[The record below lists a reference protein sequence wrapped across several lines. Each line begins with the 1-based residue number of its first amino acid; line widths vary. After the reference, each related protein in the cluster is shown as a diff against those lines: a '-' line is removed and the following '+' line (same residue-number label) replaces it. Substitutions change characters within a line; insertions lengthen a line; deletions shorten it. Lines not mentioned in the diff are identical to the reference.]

1 MTINKLL
8 LFFANY
14 HTGTYTT
21 VIKATEKNGYK
32 KISFCVCRFVNYYN
46 IKENKMQNKTPSK
59 IVNYERII
67 IPHIL
72 KENTNTNNILLSCY
86 TTKNSR
92 QKTKT
97 KYYFNDVEITKQQY
111 YDGIKEKE
119 KKYNIDN
126 LFNIKIDDI
135 LKIGSVTAWKQII

>member
-14 HTGTYTT
+14 KSGTYTT

-46 IKENKMQNKTPSK
+46 IKEIKAQNKTSAK
-59 IVNYERII
+59 RDYERVI

-72 KENTNTNNILLSCY
+72 KENTNTKNILLSCY
-86 TTKNSR
+86 TTKNSK
-92 QKTKT
+92 QKTNT
-97 KYYFNDVEITKQQY
+97 KYYFNNIEITKQQY

-135 LKIGSVTAWKQII
+135 LKIGSVTA

>member
-32 KISFCVCRFVNYYN
+32 KISFYVCRFVNYYN
-46 IKENKMQNKTPSK
+46 IEEIKAQNKTSVK
-59 IVNYERII
+59 RDYERII

-92 QKTKT
+92 QKTNT
-97 KYYFNDVEITKQQY
+97 KYYFNDIEITKQQY

-135 LKIGSVTAWKQII
+135 LKIGSVTAWNRI

>member
-14 HTGTYTT
+14 KSGTYTT
-21 VIKATEKNGYK
+21 VLKATEKNGYK
-32 KISFCVCRFVNYYN
+32 KVCFYVCRFVNYYS
-46 IKENKMQNKTPSK
+46 IKEIKAQNKASVK
-59 IVNYERII
+59 RDYERVI

-86 TTKNSR
+86 TTKNSK
-92 QKTKT
+92 QKTNT
-97 KYYFNDVEITKQQY
+97 KYYFNDIEITKQQY

-135 LKIGSVTAWKQII
+135 LKIGSVTA